1 MSEDLFQILCLI
13 WAAIAVVTF
22 FVLLFVKAP
31 YGRHVKSGWGP
42 QISNKVGWV
51 LMELPSFACILYF
64 TVGYTHSPYA
74 YLLLTLWLLHYAN
87 RTFVFPFRIRTRGKK
102 MPVVIVLSAVL
113 FNLINAGLNG
123 FFLSFF
129 ERYTQ
134 NDFSSWNL
142 SLGIILFAAGAIANL
157 KSDQILI
164 GLRKPNEVGYKIP
177 QGFLFEYVSCPNHLG
192 ELVQWGGFALM
203 AWNCPAATFF
213 LWTAANL
220 IPRALDHHKWYR
232 THFENYPSDRKAILP
247 GVL

>member
-1 MSEDLFQILCLI
+1 MSKDLFQILCLI
-13 WAAIAVVTF
+13 WAVIAVVTF
-22 FVLLFVKAP
+22 IVLLFVKAP

-42 QISNKVGWV
+42 QMSNKIGWV

-64 TVGYTHSPYA
+64 TLSYTHSPYA

-129 ERYTQ
+129 ERYSQ
-134 NDFSSWNL
+134 NDFYSWNF
-142 SLGIILFAAGAIANL
+142 SLGIVLFVAGAFANL

-164 GLRKPNEVGYKIP
+164 GLRKPDEVGYKIP
-177 QGFLFEYVSCPNHLG
+177 KGFLFQYVSCPNHLG

-203 AWNCPAATFF
+203 AWNCAAATFF

-232 THFENYPSDRKAILP
+232 THFENYPSGRKAILP